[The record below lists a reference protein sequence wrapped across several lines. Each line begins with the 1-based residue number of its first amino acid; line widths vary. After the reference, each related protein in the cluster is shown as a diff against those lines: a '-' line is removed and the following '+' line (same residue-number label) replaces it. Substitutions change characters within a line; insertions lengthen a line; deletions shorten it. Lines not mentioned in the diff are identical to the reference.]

1 VDPETGH
8 VYWSNADG
16 DVLRWHCL
24 DNNIAVVWLGGLKRD
39 YFGTYV
45 SSDPGHM
52 GYHWRQVKWWNGCI
66 VGVHGNSGYL
76 FRVQVLKEVVRG
88 GEKDEGGSEGSEGE
102 CKTETLGVANF
113 EKEPWHLEI
122 VERLTSVPSRKRGQ
136 GDHFSYGYLGFDV
149 SGEGVVTYLTGAPIF
164 RPGDETGKYG
174 LLHGEGKDTK
184 KGEAKGLEHCHCVTY
199 DMKTDVYKDHGR
211 IVYRN
216 RVGFPTYVNS
226 IAVGREG
233 GWVFALGRV
242 GEETGEG
249 LTDCFRFQ
257 IGC

>member
-1 VDPETGH
+1 MDPETGH

-76 FRVQVLKEVVRG
+76 FRVQVPKEVVRG
-88 GEKDEGGSEGSEGE
+88 GEGGE
-102 CKTETLGVANF
+102 CKTET
-113 EKEPWHLEI
+113 EPWHLEI

-149 SGEGVVTYLTGAPIF
+149 SG
-164 RPGDETGKYG
+164 
-174 LLHGEGKDTK
+174 
-184 KGEAKGLEHCHCVTY
+184 
-199 DMKTDVYKDHGR
+199 DVFD
-211 IVYRN
+211 
-216 RVGFPTYVNS
+216 
-226 IAVGREG
+226 G
-233 GWVFALGRV
+233 GTHF
-242 GEETGEG
+242 
-249 LTDCFRFQ
+249 
-257 IGC
+257 